1 MTSPSISSVGS
12 VAQWSVGI
20 RLSVSS
26 PPLPSSPVAASS
38 SSRELHADASS
49 ASVSRDAPIRAL
61 RLLNMVTL
69 LERLSSGSWSG
80 RRPSPRRRALT
91 EAEEEAPD
99 AAHQPLGQ
107 HEHDHDERGA
117 EQRRG
122 EDLLA
127 LDEVLGVA
135 AQQHEHER
143 ADGGAQDRGGAADH
157 HGHQE

>member
-69 LERLSSGSWSG
+69 LERLSSGPWIG
-80 RRPSPRRRALT
+80 RRPAPRRRPLPD
-91 EAEEEAPD
+91 AEEVAPD

-107 HEHDHDERGA
+107 HEPERDEHGA
-117 EQRRG
+117 RQR
-122 EDLLA
+122 LA
-127 LDEVLGVA
+127 
-135 AQQHEHER
+135 
-143 ADGGAQDRGGAADH
+143 
-157 HGHQE
+157 